1 LPVQDVE
8 SAHRVASALHL
19 INIALKLRRPLRWE
33 PIREQ
38 FVDDPEANRLCSRAM
53 RAPWRL

>member
-19 INIALKLRRPLRWE
+19 INIALKLRRPLRWD
-33 PIREQ
+33 PVREQ
-38 FVDDPEANRLCSRAM
+38 FIDDTEADRLRSRAM
-53 RAPWRL
+53 REPWTL